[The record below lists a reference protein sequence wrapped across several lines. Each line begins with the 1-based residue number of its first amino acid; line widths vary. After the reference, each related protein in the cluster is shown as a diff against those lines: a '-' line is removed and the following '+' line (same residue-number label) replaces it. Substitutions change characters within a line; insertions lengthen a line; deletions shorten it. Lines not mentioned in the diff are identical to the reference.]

1 MAFLNSLDIS
11 GSALTAERLRM
22 DIISENIANAETT
35 RTSSG
40 GPYKR
45 KMVMYQSAD
54 GTPSFKDTLDNEL
67 SGGSSSSKGVK
78 VTGIVED
85 KTPST
90 PVYDPENPDADST
103 GYVQEPNVN
112 VVKET
117 VDMMAATRA
126 YSANLTVLNAVK
138 SMASKALEIGK

>member
-35 RTSSG
+35 RTAGG

-45 KMVMYQSAD
+45 KMVVFQSAD
-54 GTPSFKDTLDNEL
+54 NNPTFKDTLQSEL
-67 SGGSSSSKGVK
+67 SGENPSAKGVK
-78 VTGIVED
+78 VAGIVED
-85 KTPST
+85 QTQST
-90 PVYDPENPDADST
+90 PVYDPNNPDADKN
-103 GYVQEPNVN
+103 GYVQMPNVN
-112 VVKET
+112 MVKET

-126 YSANLTVLNAVK
+126 YSANITSLNAVK
-138 SMASKALEIGK
+138 NMASKALEIGK